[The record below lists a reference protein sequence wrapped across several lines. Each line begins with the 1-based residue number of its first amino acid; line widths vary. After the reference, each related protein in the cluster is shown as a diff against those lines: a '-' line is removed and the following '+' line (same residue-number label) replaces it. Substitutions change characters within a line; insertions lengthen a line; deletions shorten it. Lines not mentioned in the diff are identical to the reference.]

1 MQENYSL
8 YKLNEFIRRFV
19 ALNLPQAVWVEAEI
33 AEINERRGHYYLSL
47 IEKDADRG
55 GLIAKGQAMMWA
67 QQVNKWQRKN
77 KTLLN
82 DFLQEG
88 RKVKLQVKVDFHE
101 QFGLKFIIENIDT
114 AFTLGHLA
122 LDRQKTIASLKEG
135 GLWELN
141 KMLPLKAVPQRLA
154 IISSPLAAGLQD
166 FLEHL
171 HQNDYGYHFDAQLFQ
186 AAMQGTQLSPE
197 MRRQLKTINRRH
209 EHFDAIV
216 IIRGGGAKIDLAGF
230 DDKDLCTLA
239 TTVKLP
245 IIAGI
250 GHDSDQSI
258 LDMIAHTSLKTP
270 TAVADFFVQ
279 RLLFFEQNLLGF
291 QGQINELITERLND
305 ASVELD
311 RYEMLLRSSSKIV
324 IDKQKWQLDQLQDQ
338 IPILVKN
345 QLKHAHIQ
353 LDHLEQQLQLLS
365 LESNLGRG
373 FSIITQ
379 EGNMINKKASLHLG
393 KEINIHFKDGIQ
405 IVKHQE
411 ND

>member
-33 AEINERRGHYYLSL
+33 AEMNERRGHYYLSL
-47 IEKDADRG
+47 IEKDADDG
-55 GLIAKGQAMMWA
+55 VLIAKGQAMMWA
-67 QQVNKWQRKN
+67 QQANKWQRKN
-77 KTLLN
+77 KRLLY
-82 DFLQEG
+82 DFLREG

-101 QFGLKFIIENIDT
+101 QFGLKFIIEDIDT

-122 LDRQKTIASLKEG
+122 LDRQKTITSLKES

-141 KMLPLKAVPQRLA
+141 KMLTLKAVPQRLA

-171 HQNDYGYHFDAQLFQ
+171 HQNDYAYHFETQLFQ

-230 DDKDLCTLA
+230 DDKDLCALA
-239 TTVKLP
+239 ASVKLP
-245 IIAGI
+245 IITGI

-258 LDMIAHTSLKTP
+258 LDMVAHTSLKTP
-270 TAVADFFVQ
+270 TAVADFFIQ
-279 RLLFFEQNLLGF
+279 RLLFFEQNLLGY
-291 QGQINELITERLND
+291 QEQVNELITAQIND
-305 ASVELD
+305 ASIELD
-311 RYEMLLRSSSKIV
+311 RYEIFLRSASKIL
-324 IDKQKWQLDQLQDQ
+324 IDQQKWQLDQLQDQ
-338 IPILVKN
+338 IPVLVKN
-345 QLKHAHIQ
+345 QIKHAHIQ

-365 LESNLGRG
+365 LDSSLGRG
-373 FSIITQ
+373 FSMITQ
-379 EGNMINKKASLHLG
+379 KGNIINKKVNLKLD

-405 IVKHQE
+405 IVKHQK